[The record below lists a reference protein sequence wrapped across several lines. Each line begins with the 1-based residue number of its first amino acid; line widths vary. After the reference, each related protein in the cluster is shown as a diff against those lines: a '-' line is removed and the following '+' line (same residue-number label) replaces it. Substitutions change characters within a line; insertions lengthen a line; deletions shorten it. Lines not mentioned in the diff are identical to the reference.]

1 MCNQRSW
8 LSKAEWETKK
18 NRIKQNAFVI
28 AYCKRRDT
36 QANQI
41 KMQFYYE
48 LIDSNDEILVR
59 NCVLKWNLFH
69 KLFWCFDSV
78 KNWPFPL
85 DLFNIILIYASHNNK
100 WVWWFNSVLDEY

>member
-8 LSKAEWETKK
+8 LSSGMRNEEQKK
-18 NRIKQNAFVI
+18 NRIKQNAVVI

-41 KMQFYYE
+41 KMQFYYK

-69 KLFWCFDSV
+69 KLF
-78 KNWPFPL
+78 
-85 DLFNIILIYASHNNK
+85 
-100 WVWWFNSVLDEY
+100 